1 MGDNSS
7 SFTIARRSC
16 LNLVLILRM
25 NCSKK
30 LFGIR
35 IKSLQLTTD
44 ANDSISRVSRMTRA
58 VKGSFGVGAVG
69 IGVTV
74 VGEMKILF

>member
-30 LFGIR
+30 LFGI
-35 IKSLQLTTD
+35 KSLQLTTD
-44 ANDSISRVSRMTRA
+44 ANDSISRVSGMTRA
-58 VKGSFGVGAVG
+58 VKGSFGVRAVG
-69 IGVTV
+69 ISVTV

>member
-1 MGDNSS
+1 MAKN
-7 SFTIARRSC
+7 C
-16 LNLVLILRM
+16 LELN
-25 NCSKK
+25 
-30 LFGIR
+30 
-35 IKSLQLTTD
+35 LQLTTD

-58 VKGSFGVGAVG
+58 VKGSFDVGAVG

>member
-1 MGDNSS
+1 MAKN
-7 SFTIARRSC
+7 C
-16 LNLVLILRM
+16 LEWN
-25 NCSKK
+25 
-30 LFGIR
+30 
-35 IKSLQLTTD
+35 LQLTTD

-74 VGEMKILF
+74 VGEMKILFWFLIGQTLVKIWNDQGK

>member
-1 MGDNSS
+1 MAKN
-7 SFTIARRSC
+7 C
-16 LNLVLILRM
+16 LELN
-25 NCSKK
+25 
-30 LFGIR
+30 
-35 IKSLQLTTD
+35 LQLTTD

-74 VGEMKILF
+74 VGEMKILFGFLIGQTLVKI

>member
-7 SFTIARRSC
+7 SFTIVRRSC
-16 LNLVLILRM
+16 LNLFLILRR

-30 LFGIR
+30 LLELN
-35 IKSLQLTTD
+35 LQLTTV

-58 VKGSFGVGAVG
+58 VEGSFGVGAVG

>member
-1 MGDNSS
+1 MGDNRS
-7 SFTIARRSC
+7 SFTIARCSC
-16 LNLVLILRM
+16 LNLVLILRR
-25 NCSKK
+25 NCGKK
-30 LFGIR
+30 LFGLN
-35 IKSLQLTTD
+35 LQLTTD